1 MGNQMLNKFM
11 VACLLQAASTSFACA
26 AGPYGTIHV
35 GAWIGGAYTDDSSG
49 NFSHCAAVT
58 AYANGVSLIVSQTA
72 TGSWLLGFG
81 SPSFRFSKGQS
92 VTVDVT
98 FDGQSQARLF
108 ATANLPPSSTP

>member
-1 MGNQMLNKFM
+1 MLKKFM
-11 VACLLQAASTSFACA
+11 VACLLQAASTSFACV

-35 GAWIGGAYTDDSSG
+35 GAWIGGAHTDDSSG

>member
-1 MGNQMLNKFM
+1 M

-26 AGPYGTIHV
+26 AGLYGTLHV
-35 GAWIGGAYTDDSSG
+35 GDAYTDDSSG